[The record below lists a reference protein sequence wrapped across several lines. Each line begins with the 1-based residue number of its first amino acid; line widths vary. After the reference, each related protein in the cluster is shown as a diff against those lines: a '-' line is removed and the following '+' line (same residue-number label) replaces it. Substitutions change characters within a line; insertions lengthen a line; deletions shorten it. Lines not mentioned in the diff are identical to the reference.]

1 MNSSLQHND
10 AIIGKVLLVNSL
22 QQIALNIVQGEFDG
36 AKVETV
42 NFDRGPFKGEPLEII
57 VRNVTIE
64 TDQDFNWGHF
74 SHKNFVIFFVKNLPE
89 KFKE

>member
-22 QQIALNIVQGEFDG
+22 QQIALNIVQGKFNW

-42 NFDRGPFKGEPLEII
+42 NFDRGPFKGKPFEII
-57 VRNVTIE
+57 VGDVTVE

-74 SHKNFVIFFVKNLPE
+74 THKNFEIFFVKKSSE
-89 KFKE
+89 KGIK